1 MVYNT
6 FTTTSPPLRNS
17 SGTSCIHCL
26 SGPSI
31 AGIVSLGLVVGLQL
45 HPVAWPAI
53 PQDVLPYLIE
63 HEDEKGEGGGG
74 EPPVD
79 LQGVHLQPLVHAG
92 GVGQEGGQEGLEH
105 QAKVHDPVV
114 HPLCPE

>member
-1 MVYNT
+1 M
-6 FTTTSPPLRNS
+6 
-17 SGTSCIHCL
+17 HCL

-31 AGIVSLGLVVGLQL
+31 AGIVSLGLVVGLQF